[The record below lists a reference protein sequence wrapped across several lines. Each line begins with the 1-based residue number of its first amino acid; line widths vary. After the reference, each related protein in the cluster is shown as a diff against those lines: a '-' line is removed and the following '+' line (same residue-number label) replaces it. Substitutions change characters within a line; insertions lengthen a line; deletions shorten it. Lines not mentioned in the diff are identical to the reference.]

1 MKTAEKTTE
10 AVKEEILEA
19 AFHRF
24 GKFGLGKST
33 MAEIAGDCNMSAGNL
48 YRFYKNKAEI
58 GAACAQHCM
67 SESEKCLLKVINRK
81 DLTSAERLEN
91 FIISKLDYIYE
102 QFSDHPLHH
111 ELVGF
116 ISKERP
122 DLVHSH
128 FEKMKSMLTEIID
141 DGNSRGDFE
150 CPDSNLAAGAVLSAC
165 TKFVAPHFLGMYTL
179 EELENEARDV
189 VQLIIIGL
197 TASR

>member
-58 GAACAQHCM
+58 GTACAQHCM
-67 SESEKCLLKVINRK
+67 NESEKLLLDAVNRK
-81 DLTSAERLEN
+81 DFTSAERLEN
-91 FIISKLDYIYE
+91 FIISKLDYIYA

-128 FEKMKSMLTEIID
+128 LEKMKIMLTEIIN
-141 DGNSRGDFE
+141 DGNSRGEFDAS
-150 CPDSNLAAGAVLSAC
+150 DSTLAAGAVLSAC

-179 EELENEARDV
+179 EELEREARDV
-189 VQLIIIGL
+189 VQLIIRGL
-197 TASR
+197 ASH